1 MKECS
6 RILIIDDS
14 TYICCQVEQ
23 IFKNEEKIELK
34 QANSGKE
41 ALACITSFQ
50 PDLVLLDVILPD
62 IEGYELYHH
71 IKELDHNHAAIIFLT
86 SKDQDD
92 DMIKGL
98 SLGACDYIKKPF
110 SNAVLKSRVFVHLK
124 EKQAKDELR
133 LMNESMEANMKKL
146 NVIAYRDALTGL
158 YNRRYVHEQLMQDL
172 LKKNTSMVL
181 LMCDIDDFKHINDYY
196 GHEMGDVVLIGI
208 ANIMESC
215 HPDLH
220 VTRWGGEEFLLILTG
235 KTKEEAFNISE
246 LVRRNIES
254 FTFTCK
260 QVPFHCTV
268 SIGLSIYD
276 EKLGFK
282 ENLDHADQALYVGKR
297 SGKNCSIW
305 FDGIYK

>member
-14 TYICCQVEQ
+14 AYICCQIEQ
-23 IFKNEEKIELK
+23 IFKNEEGIELNK
-34 QANSGKE
+34 ANSGKE
-41 ALACITSFQ
+41 ALQCIASFQ
-50 PDLVLLDVILPD
+50 PDLILLDVILPD
-62 IEGYELYHH
+62 IEGYELYHQL
-71 IKELDHNHAAIIFLT
+71 KELDQNNAAIVFLT
-86 SKDQDD
+86 SKNQDD

-124 EKQAKDELR
+124 EKRTKDELR
-133 LMNESMEANMKKL
+133 LMNERMEANMKKL
-146 NVIAYRDALTGL
+146 NMMAFRDSLTGL
-158 YNRRYVHEQLMQDL
+158 YNRRYVDEQLMMDL
-172 LKKNTSMVL
+172 LKKNTSIVF

-196 GHEMGDVVLIGI
+196 GHEMGDMVLIGI

-220 VTRWGGEEFLLILTG
+220 VIRWGGEEFLLILTG

-246 LVRRNIES
+246 RIRISIEN

-276 EKLGFK
+276 EKLDFK
-282 ENLDHADQALYVGKR
+282 ENLDQADKALYVGKR

-305 FDGIYK
+305 SDGIYK

>member
-1 MKECS
+1 MKDRS
-6 RILIIDDS
+6 RILIVDDS
-14 TYICCQVEQ
+14 AYICFQIEQ
-23 IFKNEEKIELK
+23 IFKGEEGIELK

-41 ALACITSFQ
+41 ALDCIASFQ

-62 IEGYELYHH
+62 IEGYELYHKL
-71 IKELDHNHAAIIFLT
+71 KELDQNNAAIVFLT

-110 SNAVLKSRVFVHLK
+110 SNAVLKTRVVFHLQ
-124 EKQAKDELR
+124 EKQAKDNLR
-133 LMNESMEANMKKL
+133 KMNEAMEANMKKL
-146 NVIAYRDALTGL
+146 NMMAFRDALTGL
-158 YNRRYVHEQLMQDL
+158 HNRRYVDEQLLDEL
-172 LKKNTSMVL
+172 LEQKTSLTL

-196 GHEMGDVVLIGI
+196 GHEMGDAVLIGI
-208 ANIMESC
+208 ANIMESA

-220 VTRWGGEEFLLILTG
+220 VIRWGGEEFLLILSD
-235 KTKEEAFNISE
+235 KSKEEAFRISE
-246 LVRRNIES
+246 HVRKSIES

-268 SIGLSIYD
+268 SIGISVYD
-276 EKLGFK
+276 EAQDFK
-282 ENLDHADQALYVGKR
+282 KNLEQADKALYVGKR

-305 FDGIYK
+305 SDGIYK